1 MCYPVE
7 ETLVTSSY
15 KEHCL
20 CELTSGRS
28 QSKHVVTKAAAS
40 LLMVQELAE
49 MQYTDSTQ
57 ESTCVAW
64 VARKHGFLYFLGFSD
79 TGLPGQ
85 TGRQVC
91 LGAEMFC
98 APSG

>member
-1 MCYPVE
+1 MCFPVE

-40 LLMVQELAE
+40 LLMVRELLEIQHTLCNNHGTAWHAWPGSE
-49 MQYTDSTQ
+49 
-57 ESTCVAW
+57 ESA
-64 VARKHGFLYFLGFSD
+64 FPLLYFPRFSPQNPIYF
-79 TGLPGQ
+79 T
-85 TGRQVC
+85 TASAVK
-91 LGAEMFC
+91 
-98 APSG
+98 